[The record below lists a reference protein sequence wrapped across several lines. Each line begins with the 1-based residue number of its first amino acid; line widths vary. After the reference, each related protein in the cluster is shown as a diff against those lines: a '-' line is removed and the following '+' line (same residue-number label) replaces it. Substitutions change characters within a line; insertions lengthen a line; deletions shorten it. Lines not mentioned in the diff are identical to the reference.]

1 VGETA
6 EVTLK
11 LIGSVDKVFC
21 CKKNAEKGR
30 TVIVNLDR
38 VFYGNAGRKDPVPC
52 ESNGRRRAMGF
63 LWKQI

>member
-1 VGETA
+1 MCLKIRCDGELKNFIKFSGNSTEPSICVGETA

-30 TVIVNLDR
+30 TVIVN
-38 VFYGNAGRKDPVPC
+38 
-52 ESNGRRRAMGF
+52 
-63 LWKQI
+63 